1 MIDILLSSHGFDPY
15 YQGTGV
21 ADVMLKEALAR
32 TDVSDAFKQRMK
44 EIVGV
49 GGTIVFEDDDNVE
62 CLAI

>member
-1 MIDILLSSHGFDPY
+1 MIDILLSSDGFGPY
-15 YQGTGV
+15 YQGTVV

-44 EIVGV
+44 EIAGV
-49 GGTIVFEDDDNVE
+49 GGTMVFEDDDNVE